1 MPRRPLAAVLVLGLG
16 PALAATSVTACAP
29 DKPPVT
35 VIAPPVSQVPPS
47 MQPEPATATSRPPE
61 KGYSGHGAESLSPE
75 VIAKFAPPALPPE
88 LSRKIQSMLDVRAP
102 SSGVLSPDGKRL
114 FFTWAVTGV
123 SHVWRLDGPQRF
135 PVQMT
140 GGEDATG
147 IAAVSPDGKY
157 IVLSRD
163 RKGEEYP
170 GLYLQSVEGGPLTAI
185 QHKPKVQTIL
195 GFVADDSK
203 SIYFRANDK
212 KPDAYA
218 IYKYDV
224 ASKKSE
230 LVFDEDGLWSVD
242 DHRPDGRMLLAKHT
256 GGSSEEYFELEPKT
270 KKLTPLFGQG
280 EKEEYE
286 ARYARDPNE
295 VLVIT
300 RKLAD
305 FSRLY
310 RWSAGKFTPVTPEM
324 AHDVEGFRVDRAR
337 DHVFYETNDGGFT
350 RLGALDGK
358 TYKEAK
364 IPAFPGADHV
374 IIASTTDDGKYAVLS
389 VGTSKAPSQSHV
401 LEWSTG
407 KIMQW
412 HLPSAPEIETT
423 RFAPALLESYP
434 ARDGTKIPMFVRRPE
449 GCDKAADPCPVIVAF
464 HGGPEG
470 QARPGFSTRA
480 QIFVDAGFVY
490 AEPNVRGSEGYGKR
504 WAHADDGPKR
514 LAVITDI
521 EDASKFVRASWAKNG
536 KAPKVGI
543 FGGSYGG
550 YATLVGMTM
559 FAGAYDAGASV
570 VGISSLVTFLE
581 NTAPYRRA
589 LRSSEYGELEK
600 DHDALVKLS
609 PITYIDKV
617 QAPLIVLQG
626 ANDPRVP
633 AGEALQIREALE
645 ARHVPNTLII
655 FPDEG
660 HGSQR
665 RENRVLEIGHVLQF
679 FQTYLKR

>member
-1 MPRRPLAAVLVLGLG
+1 MHRRSLAALSLGLF
-16 PALAATSVTACAP
+16 AACAP
-29 DKPPVT
+29 DKPAVT
-35 VIAPPVSQVPPS
+35 VIAPPVSQVPS
-47 MQPEPATATSRPPE
+47 ATAPDRPAPAASAAPAAE
-61 KGYSGHGAESLSPE
+61 KAYSGHGAESIPPE
-75 VIAKFAPPALPPE
+75 LIAKYAPPSLPSE
-88 LSRKIQSMLDVRAP
+88 LSRKIQSMLDIRAP

-123 SHVWRLDGPQRF
+123 SHVWRVDGPQRF

-147 IAAVSPDGKY
+147 IAAVSPDGKF
-157 IVLSRD
+157 IVVSRD

-170 GLYLQSVEGGPLTAI
+170 GLYVQSADGGPLTVL

-195 GFVADDSK
+195 GFVADDAK
-203 SIYFRANDK
+203 SIVFRANDK

-218 IYKYDV
+218 LYRYDL
-224 ASKKSE
+224 ATKKAE
-230 LVFDEDGLWSVD
+230 LLFDEDGLWTID

-256 GGSSEEYFELEPKT
+256 GGASQEYFELEPKT

-295 VLVIT
+295 ILVLT
-300 RKLAD
+300 RKLSD
-305 FSRLY
+305 FARLY
-310 RWSAGKFTPVTPEM
+310 RWQAGKFTVVTPEM
-324 AHDVEGFRVDRAR
+324 PHDVEAFRIDRAR
-337 DHVFYETNDGGFT
+337 EHLFYETNDGGFT
-350 RLGALDGK
+350 RLAALDAK
-358 TYKEAK
+358 AYKETK

-374 IIASTTDDGKYAVLS
+374 IIASVTDDGKYAVLS
-389 VGTSKAPSQSHV
+389 VGTSKAPPQSHV
-401 LEWSTG
+401 YDWGTG
-407 KIMQW
+407 RLMQW
-412 HLPSAPEIETT
+412 HLPSAPEIETS
-423 RFAPALLESYP
+423 RFATVTLESYP
-434 ARDGTKIPMFVRRPE
+434 ARDGTKVPMFVRRPE
-449 GCDKAADPCPVIVAF
+449 GCDKAADPCPVIVTF
-464 HGGPEG
+464 HGGPEA

-490 AEPNVRGSEGYGKR
+490 VEPNVRGSEGYGKT
-504 WAHADDGPKR
+504 WVHADDGPKR

-521 EDASKFVRASWAKNG
+521 EDASKFIRANWAKNG

-543 FGGSYGG
+543 LGGSYGG
-550 YATLVGMTM
+550 YSTLVGMTM
-559 FAGAYDAGASV
+559 FAGAYDAGASI
-570 VGISSLVTFLE
+570 VGISSLITFLE

-589 LRSSEYGELEK
+589 LRASEYGDLATDRE
-600 DHDALVKLS
+600 ALAKLS

-617 QAPLIVLQG
+617 KAPLLVLQG

-633 AGEALQIREALE
+633 VGEALQIHDALE
-645 ARHVPNTLII
+645 ARHVPNGLII
-655 FPDEG
+655 FADEG

-679 FQTYLKR
+679 FQTHLKH